1 MCIFILGINRKSEK
15 HVKFPNV
22 FLTIKPVPHGPG
34 ILVVEVTGDISKM
47 ECSSSTESE
56 ASEKDTLNAE
66 QSTNQPKHLTQL
78 ELNDL
83 IRDLNLIKNPLS
95 FLNYD

>member
-1 MCIFILGINRKSEK
+1 MKY
-15 HVKFPNV
+15 PN
-22 FLTIKPVPHGPG
+22 LLSTIKPVPHGPG
-34 ILVVEVTGDISKM
+34 IPVPEVTGDISKI

-56 ASEKDTLNAE
+56 ASEKDALNAE

-83 IRDLNLIKNPLS
+83 TRDINLTKESAQL
-95 FLNYD
+95 FG